1 MKYIMFRL
9 ATCPAYNEGTLT
21 MYLMYQDSFLGSH
34 DASPR
39 ITLPPPSPNS
49 IVLAEATRRPAAMQA
64 RTFLPSREPFT
75 FTDEFNRRGSSTLPR
90 SLPPPSS
97 ICLKPTIATLKS
109 RVGFSILTPTPTP
122 RRSMAFSRLCEQ
134 MPLRFRATGCDALL
148 LPSTMFILCVFQ
160 HFSGNYH
167 HPDRLFPVVERATDG
182 EEIGARRGEM
192 QGIDRM
198 ARTLDTRG
206 RDCSDT

>member
-109 RVGFSILTPTPTP
+109 RVGFSILTPTHLDVVWL
-122 RRSMAFSRLCEQ
+122 FQDFVSRC
-134 MPLRFRATGCDALL
+134 P
-148 LPSTMFILCVFQ
+148 CVFVPQ
-160 HFSGNYH
+160 DVTPCCCPVRCSFSACFSI
-167 HPDRLFPVVERATDG
+167 FPGIITIQIAFFRWWSG
-182 EEIGARRGEM
+182 QQMARRLGQE
-192 QGIDRM
+192 
-198 ARTLDTRG
+198 G
-206 RDCSDT
+206 RDARNR